1 MFICFVCV
9 YLHLRGVSLSL
20 PGKMSFAKEKPK
32 KKRADDE
39 KPVIVKNTADLQRLK
54 IEKLMKNPVSI
65 NVGLNHKF

>member
-1 MFICFVCV
+1 
-9 YLHLRGVSLSL
+9 
-20 PGKMSFAKEKPK
+20 MSFAKEKPK